1 MKGYWVVLGG
11 DVTDADAQKQY
22 GALWAPIAEKYQA
35 KLKVLDAATVLAE
48 AVGTKRVLLVEFPSL
63 DAARACYADSA
74 YQEAKAVALKAYQR
88 ELLIVEGDFA

>member
-11 DVTDADAQKQY
+11 DVTDQEAQKQY
-22 GALWAPIAEKYQA
+22 AALWAPIAEQYQA
-35 KLKVLDAATVLAE
+35 RLKVLDSSTVLAE
-48 AVGTKRVLLVEFPSL
+48 AGQTKRVLLVEFPSL

-74 YQEAKAVALKAYQR
+74 YQEAKVVALKAYQR

>member
-11 DVTDADAQKQY
+11 DVTDPDSQKQY

-35 KLKVLDAATVLAE
+35 KLKVLDAKTVLAE
-48 AVGTKRVLLVEFPSL
+48 ALDTQRVLLVEFPSL
-63 DAARACYADSA
+63 DAAKACYADSA
-74 YQEAKAVALKAYQR
+74 YQEAKAVALKAYRR

>member
-11 DVTDADAQKQY
+11 DVTDQDAQKQY

-35 KLKVLDAATVLAE
+35 KLKVLDANTVLAE
-48 AVGTKRVLLVEFPSL
+48 AGQTRRVLLVEFPSL
-63 DAARACYADSA
+63 DAAKACYADSA
-74 YQEAKAVALKAYQR
+74 YQEAKAVALKAYRR